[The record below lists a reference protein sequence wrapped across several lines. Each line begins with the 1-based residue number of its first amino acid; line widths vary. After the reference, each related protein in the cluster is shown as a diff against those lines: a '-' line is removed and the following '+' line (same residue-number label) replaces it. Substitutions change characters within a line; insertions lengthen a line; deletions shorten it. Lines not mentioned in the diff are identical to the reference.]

1 MSLAALRQLI
11 DPDRRDAPTDAF
23 VEVDGTSL
31 PVTFKR
37 NAQARRII
45 LRMNPKEKGVL
56 LTVPPGTTQ
65 HEALAFARSQK
76 AWIAARLKRTPDTIA
91 FAEGI
96 LLPVRGVMHTV
107 VHKPMPRRTV
117 WCEESVGE
125 VDAVPEI
132 CVSGRIEHL
141 PRRLKDWF
149 KAQARADLVAASE
162 RYADLMGLKF
172 TRLSIRDQSS
182 RWGSCS
188 STGALSYSWR
198 LILAPPDVLD
208 YVAAHE
214 VAHLAEM
221 NHGPAFWSL
230 VERHCPQT
238 KSARHWLKQHGR
250 DLHRYNT

>member
-1 MSLAALRQLI
+1 MTLAALRKLI
-11 DPDRRDAPTDAF
+11 EPGSTGQPGSASLL
-23 VEVDGTSL
+23 VDGTDL

-45 LRMNPKEKGVL
+45 LRMNPKGEGVL

-65 HEALAFARSQK
+65 REALSFAMSQK
-76 AWIAARLKRTPDTIA
+76 AWIAARLKRTPDTVG
-91 FAEGI
+91 FADGI
-96 LLPVRGVMHTV
+96 QLPLRGSLHSVC
-107 VHKPMPRRTV
+107 HKQVPRRTV
-117 WCEESVGE
+117 WSVE
-125 VDAVPEI
+125 ANEPDALPTLY
-132 CVSGRIEHL
+132 VSGRIEHL
-141 PRRLKDWF
+141 PRRLKDWL
-149 KAQARADLVAASE
+149 KAQARADLTEATE
-162 RYADLMGLKF
+162 HYAREMGLKYS
-172 TRLSIRDQSS
+172 RMSIRDQSS

-198 LILAPPDVLD
+198 LILAPANVLD

-221 NHGPAFWSL
+221 NHGPAFWRL

-250 DLHRYNT
+250 DLHRYGA